1 MRVSWC
7 SLVLLLCTLW
17 EPCALFSSIYYFLP
31 IKKKK
36 KKKNLQIHT
45 KKRNRLEHQ
54 RLNDLVYIKY
64 NRALKKRYNEHDSI
78 DPIILKEIDESNE
91 WLIGRMD
98 DEDSHDHVDA
108 QDDLVFDDDDLTWGD
123 VARASEVEESR
134 FDTRARASSSR
145 LPSSRGNDTA
155 SSSRLMPS
163 LSLIDEDEE
172 IDYWGNEEDKEGYND
187 DDDHYVDVEDE

>member
-1 MRVSWC
+1 M
-7 SLVLLLCTLW
+7 
-17 EPCALFSSIYYFLP
+17 
-31 IKKKK
+31 
-36 KKKNLQIHT
+36 
-45 KKRNRLEHQ
+45 
-54 RLNDLVYIKY
+54 
-64 NRALKKRYNEHDSI
+64 KKRYNERDTI

-123 VARASEVEESR
+123 VAKASEVEEPR
-134 FDTRARASSSR
+134 FDTRARASSSK
-145 LPSSRGNDTA
+145 LPSSRGNDIT
-155 SSSRLMPS
+155 SNSRPMPSS

-172 IDYWGNEEDKEGYND
+172 IDYWGNEEDEEGYND